1 MRRYVVDQLLK
12 QGFKIKSINRPEEY
26 LMTQNL
32 SASNITGIIEEIA
45 NSIPNKKEFK
55 TIHSFNYNVCVIE
68 DIPLIKWTVR
78 TDIHINKGI
87 YDDS

>member
-1 MRRYVVDQLLK
+1 MRKYVIEQLLK
-12 QGFKIKSINRPEEY
+12 QGFKVKGTNFPEEY

-32 SASNITGIIEEIA
+32 ASSNITGIIEEIA

-78 TDIHINKGI
+78 TNIHINKGI
-87 YDDS
+87 LR